1 MGIIIRLLLKL
12 TLNTMKTIKIAILCC
27 LTLFIYA
34 CASTSPDPADM
45 FPGKSANTLYVE
57 GQNFMLKGHYNDA
70 VSRFETFDV
79 KYPFSQHAQQVVLDL
94 IYSYYKQD
102 DTASA
107 LATADRFIHLYPRSK
122 NVDYAYYMRG
132 LLNFN
137 EGHGFFEKYFR
148 VDFATRDLTALH
160 SAYND
165 FNQLVRLFPRSK
177 YAADARLRMIYIR
190 NLFARH
196 VLEVSKFY
204 YKRQMYVASADRAN
218 EVILHYQQT
227 PSIPEALSIMV
238 KSYRKLGADTA
249 ANKTLSV
256 LKLNFPD
263 SKFAK
268 GL

>member
-1 MGIIIRLLLKL
+1 
-12 TLNTMKTIKIAILCC
+12 MKTIKIAILCC

-34 CASTSPDPADM
+34 CASTSQDPADM
-45 FPGKSANTLYVE
+45 FPGKSASVLYVA
-57 GQNFMLKGHYNDA
+57 GQNFMLKGRYDEA
-70 VSRFETFDV
+70 VQRFETFDV
-79 KYPFSQHAQQVVLDL
+79 KYPFSEHAQQVLLDL

-107 LATADRFIHLYPRSK
+107 LAATDRFIQLYPRSK

-132 LLNFN
+132 LLNYN
-137 EGHGFFEKYFR
+137 EGHGFFEKHFS
-148 VDFATRDLTALH
+148 VDFAARDLTALH
-160 SAYND
+160 GSFND

-204 YKRQMYVASADRAN
+204 YKRQMYVAAADRAN
-218 EVILHYQQT
+218 EVIQHYQQT
-227 PSIPEALSIMV
+227 PSIPKALSIMV

-249 ANKTLSV
+249 ANKTLQV
-256 LKLNFPD
+256 LKLNFPN
-263 SKFAK
+263 SKFLK
-268 GL
+268 DL